1 MRNFNKILFPLLIL
15 IIFNSCS
22 LILNF
27 QDLPTPKGEYIIGTD
42 VFMWEDTYRD
52 EWFTKDKIDTR
63 KIVVQIWYPA
73 SEKSDSLYPYM
84 DHQNLRIE
92 SIANRIGK
100 SKAFIKPVGG
110 VEGNSYFKAKP
121 IDQKFPLILFSH
133 GLGGY
138 KTQNSINIESL
149 VSQGYIVVAPD
160 HTYDA
165 TITVYPDG
173 STAEFK
179 AGLPNDISP
188 DEFWENRIPQLNTR
202 SEDISF
208 IIDKLQTMKN
218 YNIYN
223 SIEFNKIGVFG
234 HSFGGATSIVSSWND
249 TRISAC
255 LNLDGWMVP
264 IVDDIINTGIKIPF
278 CYIGQEK
285 WGDVSIN
292 YDKLD
297 NFYKNCSSDTY
308 ILKIKGTNHFD
319 YADMPHFSKVGRMI
333 ASGKNVDEN
342 FAIRLS
348 NLIVGFFDEYLKDN
362 SYNWT
367 EKIIENYDTSVQ
379 FK

>member
-1 MRNFNKILFPLLIL
+1 MKLLKKYLPLLFAL
-15 IIFNSCS
+15 VIFNSCAV
-22 LILNF
+22 ILNF
-27 QDLPTPKGEYIIGTD
+27 QDLPDTKGEYIIGTD

-84 DHQNLRIE
+84 DNANLRIE
-92 SIANRIGK
+92 SIAKRIDK
-100 SKAFIKPVGG
+100 SKTFVKPISS
-110 VEGNSYFKAKP
+110 VEGNSFYKAKP
-121 IDQKFPLILFSH
+121 VDKKFPLIIFSH

-138 KTQNSINIESL
+138 KTQNSINIEAL
-149 VSQGYIVVAPD
+149 VSKGYIVIAPD

-165 TITVYPDG
+165 TITIFPDG
-173 STAEFK
+173 TTADFK
-179 AGLPNDISP
+179 AGLPHNVSE
-188 DEFWENRIPQLNTR
+188 DEFWKNRIPQLNTR
-202 SEDISF
+202 ASDISF

-218 YNIYN
+218 YDVYN

-264 IVDDIINTGIKIPF
+264 IVDEIINTGLKIPF
-278 CYIGQEK
+278 CYVGQEQ
-285 WGDVSIN
+285 WGNPPIN
-292 YDKLD
+292 YNKLD
-297 NFYKNCSSDTY
+297 TFYKNCGSDAY
-308 ILKIKGTNHFD
+308 LLKIKGTHHFD

-333 ASGKNVDEN
+333 ASGKNVDKY
-342 FAIRLS
+342 FATKLS
-348 NLIVGFFDEYLKDN
+348 YMIVGFFDEYLKNQPYD
-362 SYNWT
+362 WT
-367 EKIIENYDTSVQ
+367 EEIITKYETSIK

>member
-1 MRNFNKILFPLLIL
+1 M
-15 IIFNSCS
+15 FNSCS

-27 QDLPTPKGEYIIGTD
+27 QDLPKPKGEYIIGTD

-84 DHQNLRIE
+84 DYQNLRIE

-165 TITVYPDG
+165 TITLFPDG
-173 STAEFK
+173 TTAEFK
-179 AGLPNDISP
+179 AELPNDISP

-202 SEDISF
+202 SADISF
-208 IIDKLQTMKN
+208 IIDKLQTMKK

-278 CYIGQEK
+278 CYVGQEK
-285 WGDVSIN
+285 WGDVTIN

-297 NFYKNCSSDTY
+297 NFYRNCSSDTY

-319 YADMPHFSKVGRMI
+319 YADMPHFSKIGRMI

>member
-1 MRNFNKILFPLLIL
+1 MKNFNKILFPLLIL

-110 VEGNSYFKAKP
+110 VEGNSYFKAEP

-188 DEFWENRIPQLNTR
+188 DEFWKNRIPQLNTR

-255 LNLDGWMVP
+255 INLDGWMVP

-348 NLIVGFFDEYLKDN
+348 NLIVGFFDEYLKDK

>member
-1 MRNFNKILFPLLIL
+1 MKNFNKILFPLLIL

-110 VEGNSYFKAKP
+110 VEGNSYFKAEP

-188 DEFWENRIPQLNTR
+188 DEFWKNRIPQLNTR

-278 CYIGQEK
+278 CYVGQEK

-348 NLIVGFFDEYLKDN
+348 NLIVGFFDEYLKDK